1 MSFDPKKIDRL
12 AAKATLLEEQVGALV
27 AELEELAEA
36 ARAEAAAPSPPP
48 QPPVAA
54 PPQAPVAPSPQAP
67 VAPSA
72 PEGPIA
78 PPAAAFEP
86 AMPVASVPDPE
97 PEPESE
103 PPAASAPK
111 RGAGIP
117 EGARLVAL
125 NMALRGTARD
135 ETARYLRE
143 NYEVEDLG
151 GLLDDVYEKAG
162 S

>member
-36 ARAEAAAPSPPP
+36 ARAEAAAAPPAP
-48 QPPVAA
+48 AA
-54 PPQAPVAPSPQAP
+54 PEAPIAPA
-67 VAPSA
+67 A
-72 PEGPIA
+72 PEAPIA

-97 PEPESE
+97 PEP
-103 PPAASAPK
+103 PAAARPK
-111 RGAGIP
+111 AASGIP

-125 NMALRGTARD
+125 NMALRGTPRD
-135 ETARYLRE
+135 QTARYLRE
-143 NYEVEDLG
+143 NYDVEDLD
-151 GLLDDVYEKAG
+151 GLLDDVYARAG

>member
-36 ARAEAAAPSPPP
+36 ARAEAAA
-48 QPPVAA
+48 A
-54 PPQAPVAPSPQAP
+54 PPQAPVAAPAAAAAPPQVP

-97 PEPESE
+97 PEPGPK
-103 PPAASAPK
+103 PPAASRPK
-111 RGAGIP
+111 AGSGIP
-117 EGARLVAL
+117 EGPRLVAL
-125 NMALRGTARD
+125 NMALRGTPRD
-135 ETARYLRE
+135 QTARYLRE
-143 NYEVEDLG
+143 NYDVEDLDE
-151 GLLDDVYEKAG
+151 LLDDVYARAG

>member
-48 QPPVAA
+48 QP
-54 PPQAPVAPSPQAP
+54 P